1 MIELTVRSFLQ
12 QQLQLP
18 AVLEVAASTESSF
31 VVVEK
36 TGSDS
41 RNHVAR
47 ADLAVQCYGATLLEA
62 ASLCERVKTA
72 MKLLTALPQV
82 AACRLQRDYNF
93 TDTAS
98 KRYRYQAVFSVT
110 YYENA

>member
-1 MIELTVRSFLQ
+1 MIELTVREFLK
-12 QQLQLP
+12 QQLQIP
-18 AVLEVAASTESSF
+18 AVLEMPAALQGSF
-31 VVVEK
+31 VLVEK
-36 TGSDS
+36 TGSDC

-47 ADLAVQCYGATLLEA
+47 ADLAVQCYGTTLLEA
-62 ASLCERVKTA
+62 ASLCERVKNA
-72 MKLLTALPQV
+72 MQLLTALPQV

-93 TDTAS
+93 TDTAA